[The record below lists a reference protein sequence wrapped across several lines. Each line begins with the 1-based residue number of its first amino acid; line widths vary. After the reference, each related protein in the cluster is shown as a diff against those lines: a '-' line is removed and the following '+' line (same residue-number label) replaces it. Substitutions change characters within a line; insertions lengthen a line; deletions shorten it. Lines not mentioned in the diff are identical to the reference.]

1 MPDEGRDPVRRAFLP
16 LVLVLIGA
24 LTLVAGCTGT
34 ADDDYPAWNLTLAGD
49 GERVLTHPEVR
60 ALSAAEGYGYSVST
74 VGIKCGPN
82 RYRGV
87 LLSDLIDMAGGAD
100 TDDLIYIS
108 AEDGYLWVF
117 DMDQVN
123 GKEFFTFDEN
133 LREVTPPP
141 LRVILAYE
149 QDGKPLPSESG
160 GPLRLVVISETPDI
174 ITEGSPWVKWVDRIE
189 VHRK

>member
-1 MPDEGRDPVRRAFLP
+1 MSLVRRACLP
-16 LVLVLIGA
+16 LIPVLIGVLA
-24 LTLVAGCTGT
+24 LVAGCTGT
-34 ADDDYPAWNLTLAGD
+34 GSADDYPAWNLTLAGD
-49 GERVLTHPEVR
+49 QERVLTHPELR
-60 ALSAAEGYGYSVST
+60 ALPAAEGYGYSVST
-74 VGIKCGPN
+74 VGIKYGPN

-87 LLSDLIDMAGGAD
+87 LLADLIEMAGGAG
-100 TDDLIYIS
+100 TDDLIYVS

-117 DMDQVN
+117 DRDQVN

-149 QDGKPLPSESG
+149 QDGKPLAYEDG
-160 GPLRLVVISETPDI
+160 GPLRLVVISENSDV
-174 ITEGSPWVKWVDRIE
+174 ITEGSSWVKWVDRIE